1 MRVSVRAIGLR
12 SRIYVSDSVSCTESE
27 DSSSRDAST
36 TSASLRCDSPMLR
49 NCMRP
54 RVLIVDD
61 EAPARER
68 LRSLLTELDQVDVIG
83 EADTGEEAVL
93 RAAEL
98 APDVVLLDV
107 RMPGI
112 DGIEAAKHMNV
123 LEQPP
128 AVIFT
133 TAFDEY
139 AMKAFDAQAV
149 GYLLKPIRKE
159 KLAAALA
166 HASRLTQPLL
176 QKIAETRSHIAV
188 RYREGLRLIPV
199 EDVQYFFAEQKYTTV
214 KHLKGED
221 LIEDS
226 LRSLEDE
233 FGSAFVRAHRNALVS
248 VRYLE
253 GIERNSDGQYFVRLR
268 GCEAPLQVS
277 RRMASELRERFR
289 I

>member
-1 MRVSVRAIGLR
+1 MK
-12 SRIYVSDSVSCTESE
+12 
-27 DSSSRDAST
+27 
-36 TSASLRCDSPMLR
+36 
-49 NCMRP
+49 P

-68 LRSLLTELDQVDVIG
+68 LRSLLTELDEADVIG
-83 EADTGEEAVL
+83 EAVTGEQAVQ
-93 RAAEL
+93 RTIEL

-112 DGIEAAKHMNV
+112 DGIEAARHMNL

-128 AVIFT
+128 AIIFT
-133 TAFDEY
+133 TAYDQY
-139 AMKAFDAQAV
+139 AMEAFDTHAV

-166 HASRLTQPLL
+166 HASRLTRPQLA
-176 QKIAETRSHIAV
+176 KVSAKTEVRRSHIAV
-188 RYREGLRLIPV
+188 KHREGLRLIPI
-199 EDVQYFFAEQKYTTV
+199 EEVQFFLAEQKYTTV
-214 KHLKGED
+214 RHLKGED

-226 LRSLEDE
+226 LRALEDE
-233 FGSAFVRAHRNALVS
+233 FGPDFVRIHRNALVGT
-248 VRYLE
+248 RYLE
-253 GIERNSDGQYFVRLR
+253 RIERNEDGQYFVKLR
-268 GCEAPLQVS
+268 GCDSPLQVS